1 MIRKLTYDEISADRQ
16 KPGEISEAQRMPVY
30 ALLDNIR
37 SSYNVGSMFRT
48 SDGAMI
54 TKLFLTGYTCVP
66 PQKDIMKTA
75 LGATES
81 IPWEYH
87 EDPIELIR
95 KLKSEGIK
103 IVALE
108 QTDAGI
114 PYYDVTKEDF
124 PVCLVVGNE
133 ISGVADS
140 VIAECDFAIEI
151 PQFGV
156 KQSLNV
162 AVAFGIALFEMRK
175 AFGR

>member
-16 KPGEISEAQRMPVY
+16 KPGSINEAKGMPVY

-48 SDGAMI
+48 SDGSMI
-54 TKLFLTGYTCVP
+54 TKLFLTGFTSVP

-87 EDPIELIR
+87 EDPVALIR

-108 QTDAGI
+108 QTDNGM
-114 PYYDVTKEDF
+114 PYYDIQKEQF
-124 PVCLVVGNE
+124 PICLVVGNE
-133 ISGVADS
+133 ISGVADP
-140 VIAECDFAIEI
+140 VIAEGDFAIDI

-162 AVAFGIALFEMRK
+162 AVAYGIALFEMRK
-175 AFGR
+175 AFDQ